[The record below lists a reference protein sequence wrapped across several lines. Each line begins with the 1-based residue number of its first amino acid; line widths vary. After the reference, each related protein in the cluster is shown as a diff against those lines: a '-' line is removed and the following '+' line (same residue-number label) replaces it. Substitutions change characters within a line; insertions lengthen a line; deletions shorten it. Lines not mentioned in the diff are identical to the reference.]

1 MATAETNMLEENYNL
16 KKKEIAEIQ
25 EKNKKREEDYTNFVV
40 RFFFRFPSI

>member
-1 MATAETNMLEENYNL
+1 LLEENYNL

-25 EKNKKREEDYTNFVV
+25 KKNKTKEEDYRNLIV